1 MFTKFNWDDLLH
13 VSTAKCQDG
22 GCLAQRIVPFNS
34 DFLPGRTLLVL
45 ALVAHFSV
53 VSM

>member
-1 MFTKFNWDDLLH
+1 MLTKFNGDDLLH

-34 DFLPGRTLLVL
+34 DFLPGRTDTVS
-45 ALVAHFSV
+45 FSF
-53 VSM
+53 SCTL